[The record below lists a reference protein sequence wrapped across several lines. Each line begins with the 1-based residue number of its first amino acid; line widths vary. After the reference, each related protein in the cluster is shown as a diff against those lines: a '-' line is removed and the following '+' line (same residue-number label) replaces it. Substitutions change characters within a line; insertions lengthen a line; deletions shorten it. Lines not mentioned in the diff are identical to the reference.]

1 MRAIQSD
8 KVNYAGV
15 GAVWTCSRNARKKL
29 AERQKLASRWSPT
42 HSPSQTLLI
51 PLALAEAL
59 HRGWWEWEVMAPAD
73 WPWRCQKLT
82 RTNRHTH
89 THTSVHVRK
98 QTLFC
103 VWCNRQVRK
112 SVNFSH
118 SEMQNECALTWDVC
132 KRRISIIYLCS
143 FTIKAAK

>member
-8 KVNYAGV
+8 KVNYTGV

-59 HRGWWEWEVMAPAD
+59 HRGWWE
-73 WPWRCQKLT
+73 
-82 RTNRHTH
+82 
-89 THTSVHVRK
+89 
-98 QTLFC
+98 
-103 VWCNRQVRK
+103 
-112 SVNFSH
+112 
-118 SEMQNECALTWDVC
+118 
-132 KRRISIIYLCS
+132 
-143 FTIKAAK
+143 